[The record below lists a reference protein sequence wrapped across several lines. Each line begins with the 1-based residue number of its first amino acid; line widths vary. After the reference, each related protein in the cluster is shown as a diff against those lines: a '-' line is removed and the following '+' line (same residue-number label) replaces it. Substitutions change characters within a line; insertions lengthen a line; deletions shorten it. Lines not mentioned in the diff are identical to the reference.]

1 MSAKIVSLNIYN
13 LHPVANRFLGPIGL
27 GIYHTG
33 IVIEGVE
40 YSFGSG
46 IKGESTGGIFGI
58 VPGTYNEHLKKTIL
72 IGETN
77 LTDYDID
84 CIIGSFRFRFVEEE
98 YNLILNN
105 CNNFTKT
112 FAKELCNYKQPKWI
126 NRIASIVKKFYCC
139 GPKKSK
145 MGYEQCYD
153 SFSDYDS
160 MVIDAYTHSA
170 KMH

>member
-1 MSAKIVSLNIYN
+1 M
-13 LHPVANRFLGPIGL
+13 
-27 GIYHTG
+27 
-33 IVIEGVE
+33 
-40 YSFGSG
+40 
-46 IKGESTGGIFGI
+46 
-58 VPGTYNEHLKKTIL
+58 KKTIL

-126 NRIASIVKKFYCC
+126 NRIASILKKFYCC

-145 MGYEQCYD
+145 MGYEQCYG

-160 MVIDAYTHSA
+160 MVIEAYTRSA
-170 KMH
+170 KMR